1 MQGTLKTGSRNAE
14 IHAKHKCIVLTQT
27 ATSEPEKP
35 SVLRA
40 KLSKSLSDKLL
51 GVSPRCTCSE
61 YRPKKLYSTKG

>member
-51 GVSPRCTCSE
+51 GVSPR
-61 YRPKKLYSTKG
+61 